1 MIWHLLSTGECYQD
15 LGDDY
20 FQRRRDP
27 ERETRRLV
35 AQLED
40 LGFSVTLTAA

>member
-1 MIWHLLSTGECYQD
+1 VFED

-27 ERETRRLV
+27 GRQARRLV
-35 AQLED
+35 AQLEE
-40 LGFSVTLTAA
+40 LGFAVTITAA